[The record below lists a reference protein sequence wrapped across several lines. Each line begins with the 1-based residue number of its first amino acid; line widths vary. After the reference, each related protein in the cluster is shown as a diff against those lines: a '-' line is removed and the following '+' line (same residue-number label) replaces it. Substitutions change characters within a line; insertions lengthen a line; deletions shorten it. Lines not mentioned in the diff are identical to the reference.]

1 LLECLRALLFSRFV
15 INDEAVVVFEF
26 GRHRIGSM
34 DFSLFLDRY
43 AQNKWPSGTALRKQL
58 GSLTII
64 FHGYDE
70 DERELQCIPEVR
82 SFVKEFRKAWPFW
95 LYFMCPAPEISTL
108 PVLTACLTEITVV
121 QQAGEGVCGVD
132 FDREAVKRLLAEDL
146 PAFKQVADRANLFPA
161 LRRQHLHEVYA
172 LFGLVPD
179 EAALAT
185 AGAV

>member
-1 LLECLRALLFSRFV
+1 MLECLRVLLFSQVV
-15 INDEAVVVFEF
+15 INDEEIVVFEF

-82 SFVKEFRKAWPFW
+82 RFVKEFRKVWPFW

-108 PVLTACLTEITVV
+108 PVLTACLTEITVI

-132 FDREAVKRLLAEDL
+132 FDREAVKQLLAEDL

-161 LRRQHLHEVYA
+161 LRRQHLQEVYA
-172 LFGLVPD
+172 LFGLMPD
-179 EAALAT
+179 EAALGA

>member
-1 LLECLRALLFSRFV
+1 V

-34 DFSLFLDRY
+34 DFRLFLDRY

>member
-1 LLECLRALLFSRFV
+1 MRALLFSQVV
-15 INDEAVVVFEF
+15 INDEEIVVFEF